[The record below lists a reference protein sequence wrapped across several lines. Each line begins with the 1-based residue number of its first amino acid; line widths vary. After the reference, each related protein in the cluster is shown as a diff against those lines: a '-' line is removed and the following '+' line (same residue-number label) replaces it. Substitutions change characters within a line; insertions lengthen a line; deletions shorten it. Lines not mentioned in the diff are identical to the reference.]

1 MMFHAI
7 SLRRA
12 AAGLS
17 SLSLDVE
24 RLRTRF
30 PTLER
35 LAYLNSGS
43 YGLLSDAVQA
53 AFHRYLADRLEKG
66 ADWGGWMERVE
77 AVRSATAGLLNAS
90 DDEIAVT
97 ASASAG
103 INAVASSLDFSG
115 ERNRVVVSNL
125 EFPTSAQIWHAQA
138 PRGAVIEHVPEAAD
152 GHIPL
157 EHFER
162 AIDERTRLVAITHI
176 CYRNGARVDVEG
188 VVRLARAKGALVLLD
203 CFQSI
208 GALKVDVKS
217 LDVDFAVGGM
227 LKYLLST
234 AGIGFLYAARRHH
247 QTLTPTTSGW
257 FAQANIEDMDIF
269 ANEPAPNACRFQA
282 GTPPV
287 VNCYAAEAGVGLIQ
301 ELGPE
306 AIEARIMALT
316 GECMDRLAEAGCSL
330 ATPREDMRRGPLV
343 AVRSRDDN
351 ALVARMA
358 ERDVTISCRDGNVR
372 AMFHAYNDD
381 SDMERLIEGLL
392 ANRDLLQ

>member
-1 MMFHAI
+1 
-7 SLRRA
+7 
-12 AAGLS
+12 
-17 SLSLDVE
+17 LSLDVE
-24 RLRTRF
+24 RLRARF

-43 YGLLSDAVQA
+43 YGLLSDAVQD
-53 AFHRYLADRLEKG
+53 AFGCYLADRLDKG
-66 ADWGGWMERVE
+66 ADWGGWMGRVE
-77 AVRSATAGLLNAS
+77 GVREGMAALLNAS
-90 DDEIAVT
+90 PEEVAVT

-103 INAVASSLDFSG
+103 INAIATALDFTG
-115 ERNRVVVSNL
+115 ERNKVVVSNL

-138 PRGAVIEHVPEAAD
+138 PRGAVIEHVAEADD

-208 GALKVDVKS
+208 GALKVDVARTG
-217 LDVDFAVGGM
+217 VDFAVGGM
-227 LKYLLST
+227 LKYLLGT

-247 QTLTPTTSGW
+247 QTLTPTVGGW
-257 FAQANIEDMDIF
+257 FAQADIDAMDIF
-269 ANEPAPNACRFQA
+269 ANDPAPNAGRFQA

-287 VNCYAAEAGVGLIQ
+287 VNCYAAEAGIGLIQ

-306 AIEARIMALT
+306 VVEARIMALT
-316 GECMDRLAEAGCSL
+316 GACMDRMTEAGCKL
-330 ATPREDMRRGPLV
+330 ATPRQDARRGPLV

-358 ERDVTISCRDGNVR
+358 ERDVVVSCRDGNLR

-381 SDMERLIEGLL
+381 SDIDRLVEGLM